1 MQEFYI
7 VNANVLTESGFQDVN
22 LLIKDEKI
30 AQFVDKEEIPKNA
43 KCYDVKGKYLVPGF
57 IDVHTHGAVNVDVNA
72 ATAEDLEKI
81 SHYFATQGTTAWLCS
96 ILTDSKEQTLW
107 CINQFKEHKKMESN
121 GAELFGIHLEGPFLA
136 AEYKGAMP
144 ENLLRDADLEL
155 LSEYQETAEGDIH
168 YITVSP
174 EVAGVADNIEKMTE
188 LGLVVSLGHSGADY
202 DTTMKCIYSGATA
215 ATHTF
220 NAMKLMHQHYP
231 AISGA
236 VLESDVY
243 CEAICDG
250 RHLHPGMVRL
260 LLKTKGMDKVVAV
273 SDSIMATGLPDGNY
287 KLGVNDVTVI
297 DGDARL
303 TIGGTRAGSTLT
315 TGKALRNLLEFT
327 KKPLEEIID
336 LLTKN
341 PAKMLGIYEERG
353 SIDLNKIADLVVLD
367 EKYEIVDT
375 FVRGKLIQK

>member
-1 MQEFYI
+1 MQDFYI
-7 VNANVLTESGFQDVN
+7 RNGRVLIDHQFQDVN
-22 LLIKDEKI
+22 LYIQNGRIAKFLRNDELPQEG
-30 AQFVDKEEIPKNA
+30 QF
-43 KCYDVKGKYLVPGF
+43 YDAGGRYIVPGF

-81 SHYFATQGTTAWLCS
+81 SHYFALQGTTAWLGS
-96 ILTDSKEQTLW
+96 ILTDTKEQTLW
-107 CINQFKEHKKMESN
+107 CIKQFNEHKKQKGN
-121 GAELFGIHLEGPFLA
+121 GAKMIGIHLEGPFLA

-144 ENLLRDADLEL
+144 EHLLKEADIEL
-155 LSEYQETAEGDIH
+155 LKEYQEAAEGHIR
-168 YITVSP
+168 YLTVSP
-174 EVAGVADNIEKMTE
+174 EVAGVADQVEKMVQ
-188 LGLVVSLGHSGADY
+188 LGMVVSVGHSGADY
-202 DTTMKCIYSGATA
+202 DTAMACIHNGASA

-231 AISGA
+231 AVSGA

-260 LLKTKGMDKVVAV
+260 LLKTKGLEKVVAV

-303 TIGGTRAGSTLT
+303 TVGNTRAGSTLT
-315 TGKALRNLLEFT
+315 TGKALRNLLQFT
-327 KKPLEEIID
+327 DKPLEEIID

-341 PAKMLGIYEERG
+341 PAKMLGIYDQRG
-353 SIDLNKIADLVVLD
+353 SIDVNKLADLIVLD
-367 EKYEIVDT
+367 KNYEVTDT
-375 FVRGKLIQK
+375 FVEGNLIQK